1 MRTALRTAIATAL
14 VAGVAVTT
22 PALTAGA
29 AFAADGPATT
39 VTNGPGTP
47 GTATVTP
54 AATTTPTTPASPS
67 TPAAPSATA
76 TATSSAT
83 ATPSATPTPT
93 ATATTAPTASATP
106 TAPATTAPATDTAK
120 GTLVRTEKLA
130 GGYVAKIYKVA
141 AGHHRAD
148 FYLRGEYTE
157 SLTADGR
164 SVAGNDNGT
173 FFVLTPGGA
182 THHWVGNYIPG
193 ARSGVYRLADGTVVQ
208 LDRKGGVPGLQLLDN
223 GVGRGY
229 TYVASGRQVL
239 TYGKAVVILEED
251 GGFAAYVPG
260 SARQAAPQ
268 LLSGAP
274 APTAGTPVV
283 IGECTVRQD
292 IPSVFAQLTVTLT
305 HDLEKGPKAVLKDEQ
320 GKPVVTVDRAHPA
333 DTGMGLTIS
342 GAHTLTPKLGQ
353 RTQGG
358 DTPYAWT
365 AFPKLPK
372 GCEKPTSS
380 TTRPATGTGGTGTG
394 PSATG
399 GQTSVI
405 PKGGVAAGAE
415 LGTTGESTALV
426 ATGAG
431 AASLAAAGLGFLV
444 VRRRAAGRA

>member
-14 VAGVAVTT
+14 VAGVAITT
-22 PALTAGA
+22 PVLTAGA
-29 AFAADGPATT
+29 AFAADGPATAA
-39 VTNGPGTP
+39 TNGPQVP
-47 GTATVTP
+47 ATATATP
-54 AATTTPTTPASPS
+54 AATATPTA
-67 TPAAPSATA
+67 PAAPSA
-76 TATSSAT
+76 SAT
-83 ATPSATPTPT
+83 ATPSASPTPT

-106 TAPATTAPATDTAK
+106 TAPATT

-148 FYLRGEYTE
+148 LYLRGTYTE

-182 THHWVGNYIPG
+182 THDWVGNYIPG

-208 LDRKGGVPGLQLLDN
+208 LDRRNGVPGLQLLDN

-268 LLSGAP
+268 LLSGVTAP
-274 APTAGTPVV
+274 AAGTPVV

-305 HDLEKGPKAVLKDEQ
+305 HDLEKGPRAV
-320 GKPVVTVDRAHPA
+320 
-333 DTGMGLTIS
+333 
-342 GAHTLTPKLGQ
+342 
-353 RTQGG
+353 
-358 DTPYAWT
+358 
-365 AFPKLPK
+365 
-372 GCEKPTSS
+372 
-380 TTRPATGTGGTGTG
+380 
-394 PSATG
+394 
-399 GQTSVI
+399 
-405 PKGGVAAGAE
+405 
-415 LGTTGESTALV
+415 
-426 ATGAG
+426 
-431 AASLAAAGLGFLV
+431 
-444 VRRRAAGRA
+444 